1 MLHQIGV
8 GALGPVFRTY
18 EPTRDRLVAVKVF
31 RLDVIPE
38 QARALADELARA
50 ADAGLFHPS
59 IVEPLAAGLEGTV
72 AYRAEE
78 YVAAE
83 SLDVAMRHYA
93 PATVDKM
100 LPFITQLASAL
111 DFARAAGVGHGALH
125 PRDIFVTPD
134 EARATGFGVV
144 DALERLGLRAPVRRP
159 YSPPERIAGQPWGT
173 PADVFSLGVIAFE
186 LLTGRRPSG
195 LGAEMGPLTGAALG
209 EREGDVR
216 AVLARAMHADP
227 GGAIRDRTGL
237 LRGVVGGGGCRRDAG
252 VSGASLHPAS
262 GQAVGRAGVASG
274 RAPAPLSVD
283 VESPLAAG
291 APVAQSVD
299 DSVGGNDAGMP
310 GASLAA
316 EVDASDGELALDD
329 FAAEAEAPSLSDSPR
344 EVARKVIAAREVR
357 KRQVKK
363 KAPEPAPD
371 LISGLTAD
379 EALPAEILAAE
390 PPLVVAEETSDGV
403 VEPVLDVPIVGDS
416 MATAA
421 DDVIAAPLL
430 EAVELTPQVRD
441 LSDRVVAVDEFRA
454 REASNS
460 KPERAWPRVPERLAF
475 DKPLEMQ
482 RPETER
488 AVPDRPEWAATS
500 KYGAPSILSTPI
512 PSVPS
517 AIDEPL
523 AVEGL
528 SPSYDEPA
536 RDQPRLAILPIV
548 LWVLL
553 GIALGYPA
561 GYIRGNR
568 EPPTVTATA
577 PPPAERHEATSGSA
591 TTSVTV
597 PPPPTVPAKPSEA
610 TPSVPAAAP
619 AGGAKVEA
627 PAPPPSRAP
636 KPVATTGRIVI
647 TSSPAKAAVTIN
659 GKWSGRTPLTVDDLK
674 FGKYVV
680 RVVQPG
686 FEVARKEVALS
697 SSAPS
702 GTFDT
707 TLRPA
712 KAPARAPAPEAK
724 AAQAPPPASPASS
737 ARPPA
742 ATTGEIYV
750 DSRPRGARVFIDG
763 KEVGVTPVQLTAQ
776 PPGRRVVRLELVDH
790 QPWTETRTVVAGEL
804 ARVTGS
810 LERIR

>member
-1 MLHQIGV
+1 M
-8 GALGPVFRTY
+8 
-18 EPTRDRLVAVKVF
+18 ED
-31 RLDVIPE
+31 
-38 QARALADELARA
+38 
-50 ADAGLFHPS
+50 
-59 IVEPLAAGLEGTV
+59 
-72 AYRAEE
+72 
-78 YVAAE
+78 
-83 SLDVAMRHYA
+83 SLSD
-93 PATVDKM
+93 
-100 LPFITQLASAL
+100 
-111 DFARAAGVGHGALH
+111 
-125 PRDIFVTPD
+125 
-134 EARATGFGVV
+134 
-144 DALERLGLRAPVRRP
+144 
-159 YSPPERIAGQPWGT
+159 
-173 PADVFSLGVIAFE
+173 
-186 LLTGRRPSG
+186 
-195 LGAEMGPLTGAALG
+195 
-209 EREGDVR
+209 
-216 AVLARAMHADP
+216 
-227 GGAIRDRTGL
+227 
-237 LRGVVGGGGCRRDAG
+237 
-252 VSGASLHPAS
+252 
-262 GQAVGRAGVASG
+262 
-274 RAPAPLSVD
+274 
-283 VESPLAAG
+283 
-291 APVAQSVD
+291 
-299 DSVGGNDAGMP
+299 NDAGMP
-310 GASLAA
+310 GSSLAA
-316 EVDASDGELALDD
+316 EVPAPDGELALDD

-363 KAPEPAPD
+363 KAPDPAPD

-379 EALPAEILAAE
+379 EALPAEIPAAE
-390 PPLVVAEETSDGV
+390 PPLIVAEETSDAV

-416 MATAA
+416 IGAAA

-475 DKPLEMQ
+475 EKPFDKPLEMQ

-488 AVPDRPEWAATS
+488 AVPDRSEWAATS

-536 RDQPRLAILPIV
+536 RDQPRMAILPIV

-763 KEVGVTPVQLTAQ
+763 KEVGVTPLQLTAQ
-776 PPGRRVVRLELVDH
+776 PPGRRVVRLELADH